1 MLLEEDCIL
10 NFDFIVVSM
19 FGRKLFFILRSE
31 STVSSKSINEG
42 IKEKGKKGGCSMYK
56 VNGFCN

>member
-1 MLLEEDCIL
+1 MLLEEVYVL

-19 FGRKLFFILRSE
+19 FRRKLFFILRSE

-42 IKEKGKKGGCSMYK
+42 ERRMGKKG
-56 VNGFCN
+56 VNSVPNEWTL

>member
-1 MLLEEDCIL
+1 MLLEEVYVL

-19 FGRKLFFILRSE
+19 FRRKLFFILRSE

-42 IKEKGKKGGCSMYK
+42 RRRMERKGVHS
-56 VNGFCN
+56 VPNEWIL